1 MISPPFSWQQRLN
14 KSGIEVRSRIAQPVD
29 PGVVSAL
36 MTHFP
41 DFRRAYSE
49 DGLAV
54 EDFDSYPPTLR
65 TLRQFI
71 SACGDLAGLVR
82 DVMIPN
88 PDQA

>member
-1 MISPPFSWQQRLN
+1 
-14 KSGIEVRSRIAQPVD
+14 
-29 PGVVSAL
+29 

-41 DFRRAYSE
+41 DFRRAFSE

-54 EDFDSYPPTLR
+54 EDFDNYPPTLR

-71 SACGDLAGLVR
+71 AACGDLAGLVR